1 MKFSRMFV
9 KIERDVPSEA
19 EVISHKLMLRAG
31 MIKKVASGIFSYLPL
46 GYRVIKKI
54 ETIIREEMNRAGAQE
69 LLMPM
74 LQPAELWIESGR
86 WQKMGKELA
95 RLKDRNE
102 RDFCLGPTHEEVITD
117 IARNFLQSY
126 KQLPVHL
133 YQIQTKFRDETR
145 PRFGLMRGREFLMK
159 DGYSFHESLEDA
171 LKEYQNMF
179 QTYQRIFQRCG
190 LDFRAVEAE
199 TGDIGGSQSHE
210 FHVLAQSGED
220 EVLSCDQCQ
229 YTANASLIQKKSP
242 EKSPEKSNDMCLKCH
257 QGKFKSYR
265 GIEVGHIFCLGDKYS
280 KAMSATFLNKEG
292 KQKYFEMGCY
302 GIGVGRTAA
311 AAIEQNHDPDGIIWP
326 ISIAPFQV
334 AVIPIQGADLK
345 ITQEAER
352 ISQALESQG
361 VEVLYYDKEESA
373 GVKFKDIDL
382 LGIPLRVTVGSKG
395 LSQQKIGLKLRQE
408 KEEKLISLSQ
418 ALPEIMKVQGEL
430 FKKTNHRS

>member
-1 MKFSRMFV
+1 MPTL
-9 KIERDVPSEA
+9 RDVPSEA

-46 GYRVIKKI
+46 GYRVIRKV
-54 ETIIREEMNRAGAQE
+54 ESIIREEMNRAGAQE

-117 IARNFLQSY
+117 IVRNFVQSY
-126 KQLPVHL
+126 KQLPLHL

-159 DGYSFHESLEDA
+159 DGYSFHEASEDA

-179 QTYQRIFQRCG
+179 QTYHRIFKRCG
-190 LDFRAVEAE
+190 LEFRAVEAE
-199 TGDIGGSQSHE
+199 TGDIGGSLSHE
-210 FHVLAQSGED
+210 FHVLAKSGED

-229 YTANASLIQKKSP
+229 YTANSNLIQKKP
-242 EKSPEKSNDMCLKCH
+242 NDDCLKCH
-257 QGKFKSYR
+257 KGKFKSYR
-265 GIEVGHIFCLGDKYS
+265 GIEVGHIFYLGDKYS
-280 KAMSATFLNKEG
+280 KAMNATFLNKEG
-292 KQKYFEMGCY
+292 EKKYFEMGCY

-311 AAIEQNHDPDGIIWP
+311 AAIEQNYDENGIVWP
-326 ISIAPFQV
+326 ISIAPFEV
-334 AVIPIQGADLK
+334 AVIPIQGSDA
-345 ITQEAER
+345 QVVQHAEQ
-352 ISQALESQG
+352 IEKELESKG
-361 VEVLYYDKEESA
+361 VEVLYYDKDDSA
-373 GVKFKDIDL
+373 GVKFKDVDL

-395 LSQQKIGLKLRQE
+395 LAQQRIGIKLRQE
-408 KEEKLISLSQ
+408 KEEKLVPLAQI
-418 ALPEIMKVQGEL
+418 LPELMKVRDEL
-430 FKKTNHRS
+430 FKKTNPSS